1 MRTEEYFSIINNS
14 APTSSGPSISRS
26 LVGTFTMKEISAKPG
41 FDQYKWLLGLLANC
55 YIEILKVVHHD
66 LLNTNSWQILDS

>member
-1 MRTEEYFSIINNS
+1 MVVSGYF
-14 APTSSGPSISRS
+14 T
-26 LVGTFTMKEISAKPG
+26 LKEISAKPG
-41 FDQYKWLLGLLANC
+41 FDQSKWLLGLLANC

>member
-14 APTSSGPSISRS
+14 GPTSSGPSISWS

-55 YIEILKVVHHD
+55 YIEIPQGGP
-66 LLNTNSWQILDS
+66 S